1 MPKIEPT
8 IPGAAIDDDD
18 LIPAEAPESLDERLV
33 AAEALLAEAQNE
45 RLRALAELDNAR
57 KRLTREKDEA
67 VKYAAEAVLAD
78 LLPVIDNLEL
88 AINHGQNVPGCKDVL
103 LGVEMTRRIFLET
116 LAKHG
121 LEAVAPA
128 AGEAFNPESHEAIGF
143 APGAA
148 PGSVAQLAQTG
159 YRLKGRL
166 VRPAKVLV
174 GSE

>member
-1 MPKIEPT
+1 MSKTEPT
-8 IPGAAIDDDD
+8 PPAGEIADED
-18 LIPAEAPESLDERLV
+18 LIPAGVPESLEERLA
-33 AAEALLAEAQNE
+33 AAEALLAAAQND

-57 KRLTREKDEA
+57 KRLAREKEEA
-67 VKYAAEAVLAD
+67 VKYAAESVVAD

-88 AINHGQNVPGCKDVL
+88 ALAHGQNLPGCKDVL
-103 LGVEMTRRIFLET
+103 TGVEMTRRIFVET
-116 LAKHG
+116 MAKHG

-128 AGEAFNPESHEAIGF
+128 PGESFNPESHEAIGF

-148 PGSVAQLAQTG
+148 AGSVAQLAQAG

-174 GSE
+174 GQE